1 MKCRGKFVFKS
12 VSRRVG
18 GTFTN
23 SEGKDISY
31 EDAYVI
37 RADEETD
44 TGIQERKFKFPC
56 TNKKLYED
64 LHLLAPY
71 TRIELEFDVSLYNN
85 QARLLP
91 ISLVEE

>member
-1 MKCRGKFVFKS
+1 MKCTGKFVFKS
-12 VSRRVG
+12 INKRDG

-23 SEGKDISY
+23 ADGKEVSY
-31 EDAYVI
+31 DDAYLI
-37 RADEETD
+37 RADEETE

-64 LHLLAPY
+64 LNLLEPY

-85 QARLLP
+85 QAKLLP

>member
-1 MKCRGKFVFKS
+1 MKCAGRFVFKS
-12 VSRRVG
+12 VNKREC

-23 SEGKDISY
+23 AEGKDISY
-31 EDAYVI
+31 DDAYII

-64 LHLLAPY
+64 LSLLEPY